1 MTRTQITLTEEQY
14 RFLTDYSRQTGESLS
29 SIIRRAVDRLRSQEE
44 PPNRRVLG
52 LIGAFQA
59 DRTDISVRHDEILWR
74 AEPEPEP
81 APVTRR
87 GRRTRR

>member
-14 RFLTDYSRQTGESLS
+14 RFLTDFSRQTGESLS
-29 SIIRRAVDRLRSQEE
+29 SIIRRAVDRLRAQEE

-59 DRTDISVRHDEILWR
+59 DRDDVSLRHDEILWGS
-74 AEPEPEP
+74 EPEAGP
-81 APVTRR
+81 APRPRR
-87 GRRTRR
+87 GRKTRR